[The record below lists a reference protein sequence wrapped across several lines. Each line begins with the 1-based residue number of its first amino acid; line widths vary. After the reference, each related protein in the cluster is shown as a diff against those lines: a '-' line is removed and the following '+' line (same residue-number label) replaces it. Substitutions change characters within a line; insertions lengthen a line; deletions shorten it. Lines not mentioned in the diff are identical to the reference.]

1 MKDFYYNANDDGL
14 WYKDAI
20 IYELHVK
27 AFYDS
32 NDDGIGDFKGLTQK
46 LDYFQDLGVT
56 ALWLLPFYPSPLRD
70 DGYDVADY
78 VNVNNQYGTL
88 RDFKTFLKEAHHRN
102 LRVITEIVIN
112 HTSDQHS
119 WFQKAR
125 NAKLGSNA
133 RDFYV
138 WSDTIDKYKEA
149 RIIFKDFERSNW
161 TWDSV
166 ANAYFWHR
174 FYSHQPDLNFDNPH
188 VHKAVFK
195 TLDYWLAMGV
205 DGVRLDAIPYL
216 YEREGT
222 NCENLKE
229 TYEFL
234 RKLRAYT
241 DSRYK
246 SKMFLAEANQ
256 WPEDAVAYFGG
267 GDMCHMAFH
276 FPLMPRLFMSVW
288 MEDRF
293 PIIDILDQ
301 TPAIPENCQ
310 WALFLRN
317 HDELTLEMV
326 TDEERDYMY
335 NVYASDPVTRI
346 NLGIRR
352 RLAPLL
358 NNNRRKIEIMN
369 ILLFTLPGTPV
380 IYYGDEIGM
389 GDNYYLG
396 DRDGVR
402 TPMQWSPDRNA
413 GFSRA
418 NPQKLY
424 LPVIIDPD
432 YHYEAL
438 NVESQSRNQSSLLW
452 WMKRIIGM
460 RKQFKSLS
468 RGSLEVLNPDN
479 SKVLAFIRQYGEETI
494 LIVVNLSRFSQAVEL
509 DLSRFAGHVPEEMIS
524 KNQFPVIKES
534 PYLFTMGF
542 YGYFFF
548 LLKPQEALT
557 LKRRQF
563 IPEIKVRDNWQ
574 VILEGDLK
582 EKLQNQILPS
592 YIQECRWF
600 GSKAR
605 SIQGVI
611 INEIIPIGQKNAFL
625 LFLEIR
631 YTEGQKEK
639 YLLPVSFITGDA
651 AYTMVKEN
659 LQAVIVQIQFE
670 HPHSPPSVSIAGTS
684 DTIDF
689 THPLSG
695 FVIDAVYDSAF
706 QFSILN
712 MIDRRVG
719 VEGLYGRLDSF
730 KSSFFKNNHEALT
743 LKDARLVKAEQS
755 NTAFL
760 YSNLFFLKLYRRL
773 EEGMNPDLEMERFL
787 TERQNFKHVPPFLGA
802 IEYKKE
808 DHKPIVVGL
817 LTGFTSNQGD
827 AWSFTM
833 DLVRR
838 YFERVMSRVPDIED
852 VPDLEFSIYNEDG
865 KEIDPQIKQLIGAFY
880 IEMVEL
886 LGKRTAELH
895 MAVASD
901 SADHDFAPE
910 PFNSFYQRSIYQSIS
925 SLVRRNFQ
933 TLWKISTNLPDSVK
947 EEASSVLSKE
957 SEILDTIKAILRL
970 KIKGM
975 KIRTHGDYHLG
986 QVLFTGN
993 DFVIID
999 FEGEPAR
1006 TLSERRLKRSPLRDV
1021 AGMLRSFHYAA
1032 YTGVLQQASVNKEY
1046 LSTLVPWANL
1056 WYKHIAKAFLT
1067 SYLNTLGDSPLVS
1080 KEIDE
1085 LSTMLKV
1092 YLIEKAVY
1100 EIGYE
1105 MNNRPDWIII
1115 PVKGVMDLLE
1125 G

>member
-1 MKDFYYNANDDGL
+1 MKDFYDANDDEL

-27 AFYDS
+27 AFHDS

-46 LDYFQDLGVT
+46 LDYFQDLGIT

-78 VNVNNQYGTL
+78 VNVNSQYGTL
-88 RDFKTFLKEAHHRN
+88 RDFRNFLREAHRRN

-112 HTSDQHS
+112 HTSDQHP

-125 NAKLGSNA
+125 NAKTGSKT

-138 WSDTIDKYKEA
+138 WSEAPDKFKEA

-161 TWDSV
+161 TWDS
-166 ANAYFWHR
+166 AAKAYFWHR
-174 FYSHQPDLNFDNPH
+174 FYSHQPDLNFDNPQ

-195 TLDYWLAMGV
+195 TLDYWLSMGV
-205 DGVRLDAIPYL
+205 DGVRLDAVPYL

-234 RKLRAYT
+234 KKLRTYT
-241 DSRYK
+241 DGRYQN
-246 SKMFLAEANQ
+246 KMFLAEANQ
-256 WPEDAVAYFGG
+256 WPEDAAAYFGN

-301 TPAIPENCQ
+301 TPSIPDNCQ

-335 NVYASDPVTRI
+335 NVYASDTVARL

-438 NVESQSRNQSSLLW
+438 NVESQMRNQGSLLW

-468 RGSLEVLNPDN
+468 RGTLEFLNPDN
-479 SKVLAFIRQYGEETI
+479 PKVLAFIRQYGDETV
-494 LIVVNLSRFSQAVEL
+494 LVVVNLSRFSQAAEL
-509 DLSRFAGHVPEEMIS
+509 DLSRFAGHVPEEVIS
-524 KNQFPVIKES
+524 KNQFPAIKES
-534 PYLFTMGF
+534 PYLFTLSF

-557 LKRRQF
+557 LKGRQF
-563 IPEIKVRDNWQ
+563 IPELTVKDKWQ
-574 VILEGDLK
+574 IILEGDMK
-582 EKLQNQILPS
+582 EKFQSQILPS

-600 GSKAR
+600 GGKAR
-605 SIQGVI
+605 SIQGVF
-611 INEIIPIGQKNAFL
+611 INEIIPVANSKAFL

-631 YTEGQKEK
+631 YTEGKKEQ
-639 YLLPVSFITGDA
+639 YLLPISFVTGDT
-651 AYTMVKEN
+651 AYTMMKEN
-659 LQAVIVQIQFE
+659 PKAVIVQIQFE
-670 HPHSPPSVSIAGTS
+670 HPHAHPLVEAGTPE
-684 DTIDF
+684 TIDF

-695 FVIDAVYDSAF
+695 FVIDAVYDNSF
-706 QFSILN
+706 QLSLLN
-712 MIDRRVG
+712 MIARRASA
-719 VEGLYGRLDSF
+719 EGMYGRLNSIRG
-730 KSSFFKNNHEALT
+730 SSFKNNLEALT
-743 LKDARLVKAEQS
+743 LKDVRLLKAEQS
-755 NTAFL
+755 NSAIL
-760 YSNLFFLKLYRRL
+760 YGNLFFLKIYRRL

-787 TERQNFKHVPPFLGA
+787 TERQNFKHAPQFFGA
-802 IEYKKE
+802 FEYKNE
-808 DHKPIVVGL
+808 RQAPIVVGL
-817 LTGFTSNQGD
+817 LTGLTANQGD

-833 DLVRR
+833 DQVRR
-838 YFERVMSRVPDIED
+838 YFERVLSRVPDIED
-852 VPDLEFSIYNEDG
+852 VPDLEFSIFNEDG
-865 KEIDPQIKQLIGAFY
+865 KEIDPEIKELIGVFY

-895 MAVASD
+895 IAAASD
-901 SADHDFAPE
+901 SKDPNFAPE
-910 PFNSFYQRSIYQSIS
+910 QFNSFYQRSIYQSIS
-925 SLVRRNFQ
+925 SLLRRNFQ
-933 TLWKISTNLPDSVK
+933 TLRKVAARLPETVK
-947 EEASSVLSKE
+947 EEAATILSKE
-957 SEILDTIKAILRL
+957 SEILNAIEAILRP

-975 KIRTHGDYHLG
+975 KIRCHGDYHLG

-1006 TLSERRLKRSPLRDV
+1006 SLSERRLKRSPLRDV

-1032 YTGVLQQASVNKEY
+1032 YTGVLQQAAVNKEY
-1046 LSTLVPWANL
+1046 TTSLEPWATL
-1056 WYKHIAKAFLT
+1056 WYKHIAKTFLA
-1067 SYLNTLGDSPLVS
+1067 SYLNNLGDSPLVS
-1080 KEIDE
+1080 KDIDE
-1085 LSTMLKV
+1085 LKTMLKV
-1092 YLIEKAVY
+1092 YLIEKAIY

-1115 PVKGVMDLLE
+1115 PFRGVMDLLAE
-1125 G
+1125 